1 VAKAVNRI
9 RHRGGRVWADR
20 HHTRELRTPREVR
33 NALVYVLTNW
43 TKPVRN
49 TWGLA
54 PASSPPVVAARRWL
68 AQWGWRRHGLV
79 DPRERPRYSGQRRR
93 SSSESKSQTRARQ
106 KTLDALLDG
115 HAARGRGS
123 HLTPPTAG
131 CSYTPVRDVL
141 DRLDRAHLVHGF
153 GSPAVAARQGALRIV
168 RGRGIHVW
176 DADGKRYVD
185 GLAGLW
191 NVGVGHGRG
200 EIARAV
206 ADQTKRLAFV
216 PTLLGFTSE
225 PAIRLAAR
233 LARLAPPGLRH
244 VVFTSGGSESN
255 ETVIRLV
262 RLHRRLRGQPDKIG
276 IVALEGAYHGSSTGA
291 ASLTG
296 LPTFHHHYGPLMP
309 DVHRAPRPYCYRC
322 PLGLTHPACK
332 VACVDALER
341 VVVEAGPARVGAVI
355 VEPVQGVGGV
365 VVPPPGWFERLRAI
379 CDRHDLLLVV
389 DEVITGFGR
398 TGKMFGIQHTTVVP
412 DMLVFAKG
420 VTSGYQPLGGVM
432 LHDRV
437 WDVLLSAGDD
447 FVLHHGFTYSGHP
460 VACAAA
466 LANLDII
473 ERERLVADVR
483 RKAPHFRSRLEALQ
497 NLPIV
502 GEVRSRG
509 LMAALEIVRD
519 RTSREPFPAADRVP
533 LRIREAALRRG
544 LIVRASGDL
553 LVLCPPLVI
562 TPAQIDGMARVLR
575 AAIAEVVGS
584 LELPASVAGD
594 PRPARIRRPMKRNV
608 TVDAHRLRG

>member
-1 VAKAVNRI
+1 M
-9 RHRGGRVWADR
+9 
-20 HHTRELRTPREVR
+20 
-33 NALVYVLTNW
+33 
-43 TKPVRN
+43 
-49 TWGLA
+49 
-54 PASSPPVVAARRWL
+54 
-68 AQWGWRRHGLV
+68 
-79 DPRERPRYSGQRRR
+79 
-93 SSSESKSQTRARQ
+93 
-106 KTLDALLDG
+106 
-115 HAARGRGS
+115 
-123 HLTPPTAG
+123 
-131 CSYTPVRDVL
+131 RDLL

-153 GSPAVAARQGALRIV
+153 GSPAVAQQQGTLRLV

-176 DADGKRYVD
+176 DADGRRYID
-185 GLAGLW
+185 GLAALW

-206 ADQTKRLAFV
+206 AAQSRQLAFV

-244 VVFTSGGSESN
+244 VLFTSGGSEAN

-262 RLHRRLRGQPDKIG
+262 RLHRRLRGQPEKIG

-296 LPTFHHHYGPLMP
+296 LPTFHRHYEPLMP
-309 DVHRAPRPYCYRC
+309 GVHRAPRPYCYRC
-322 PLGLTHPACK
+322 PLGLTYPSCA
-332 VACVDALER
+332 VACIDALER
-341 VVVEAGPARVGAVI
+341 VITDAGPSRVGAVI

-379 CDRHDLLLVV
+379 CDRHDLLFVV

-398 TGKMFGIQHTTVVP
+398 TGKMFGIQHAGVVP
-412 DMLVFAKG
+412 DLLVFAKG
-420 VTSGYQPLGGVM
+420 VTSGYQPLGGVL

-437 WDVLLSAGDD
+437 WDVLVGAGED

-483 RKAPHFRSRLEALQ
+483 RKAPHFRRRLEALAD
-497 NLPIV
+497 LPIV

-509 LMAALEIVRD
+509 LMAAVEIVRD
-519 RTSREPFPAADRVP
+519 RAARAPFPPDAQVP
-533 LRIREAALRRG
+533 VRIREAALRRG

-553 LVLCPPLVI
+553 IVLCPPLVI
-562 TPAQIDGMARVLR
+562 TPAQIDVVARILR
-575 AAIAEVVGS
+575 AAITEVVAA
-584 LELPASVAGD
+584 LPGTHSAGD
-594 PRPARIRRPMKRNV
+594 AASGSTARS
-608 TVDAHRLRG
+608 AHG